1 MKRYILV
8 LVGVILF
15 AAQGFCQENVSSEN
29 KDASQVSGDIAAPQE
44 ISIYGEVKSVNIAA
58 NSIIMKYYDYD
69 SDNEKSVEI
78 MIDNNTKIEGT
89 STLNDIK
96 QGNWADVNYKV
107 VDGKNMAKSIAVE
120 KEEDAA
126 VETPAS

>member
-29 KDASQVSGDIAAPQE
+29 KDASQISGDIAAPQE

>member
-29 KDASQVSGDIAAPQE
+29 KDASQISGDIAAPQE

-58 NSIIMKYYDYD
+58 NSIIMKYYDY
-69 SDNEKSVEI
+69 
-78 MIDNNTKIEGT
+78 
-89 STLNDIK
+89 
-96 QGNWADVNYKV
+96 
-107 VDGKNMAKSIAVE
+107 
-120 KEEDAA
+120 
-126 VETPAS
+126 